1 MALSAWCLW
10 KAKRWRFSGCHAE
23 IFRGCLIPFR
33 DYSFPVKLP
42 RPRINSFCN
51 ATSRVHQKVM
61 GVVDDAKKAA
71 AFRAVDDYVKN
82 NTSIGVG
89 SGSTVIYAI
98 ERIVLMRERRFG
110 PFDRQRGF
118 AIEPGHSRQLT
129 KGTVRKRYPH
139 LRLTTGDTRANPFRR
154 RATHP
159 GTATVDT
166 IHPTLVAGHILGYT
180 LMTPE
185 RVARE
190 NLNLVCVPT
199 SFQAKQLILQHS
211 LTLGELESFP
221 QLDCVIDGADEVDPN
236 MTLIKGGGGCLTQE
250 KIVASCSERLVII
263 VDYTKES
270 PHLGQRY
277 TKGVPVE
284 VLPLAYVPVQRK
296 IEDMFG
302 GRAELRMAKM
312 KAGPLVT
319 DNGNFILDWKFPP
332 AISDWR
338 AVNQGV
344 SMIPGVVETGLFV
357 GMTTQVYYGMAV
369 NSTSQPDRSEN
380 IASKRLTPRKKR
392 KNIQNLTHTH
402 THTYIYIKN
411 ISWYS
416 SHSFTKYFYF

>member
-1 MALSAWCLW
+1 MS
-10 KAKRWRFSGCHAE
+10 
-23 IFRGCLIPFR
+23 
-33 DYSFPVKLP
+33 
-42 RPRINSFCN
+42 
-51 ATSRVHQKVM
+51 
-61 GVVDDAKKAA
+61 
-71 AFRAVDDYVKN
+71 
-82 NTSIGVG
+82 
-89 SGSTVIYAI
+89 
-98 ERIVLMRERRFG
+98 
-110 PFDRQRGF
+110 
-118 AIEPGHSRQLT
+118 
-129 KGTVRKRYPH
+129 
-139 LRLTTGDTRANPFRR
+139 
-154 RATHP
+154 
-159 GTATVDT
+159 
-166 IHPTLVAGHILGYT
+166 GYT

-270 PHLGQRY
+270 LHLGQRY

-332 AISDWR
+332 SLSDWR

-357 GMTTQVYYGMAV
+357 GMTTQVYYGMADGSV
-369 NSTSQPDRSEN
+369 KLHKSAR
-380 IASKRLTPRKKR
+380 
-392 KNIQNLTHTH
+392 
-402 THTYIYIKN
+402 
-411 ISWYS
+411 
-416 SHSFTKYFYF
+416 

>member
-42 RPRINSFCN
+42 RPRINSVCN

-98 ERIVLMRERRFG
+98 ERI
-110 PFDRQRGF
+110 
-118 AIEPGHSRQLT
+118 A
-129 KGTVRKRYPH
+129 
-139 LRLTTGDTRANPFRR
+139 
-154 RATHP
+154 
-159 GTATVDT
+159 
-166 IHPTLVAGHILGYT
+166 
-180 LMTPE
+180 E

-270 PHLGQRY
+270 LHLGQRY

-332 AISDWR
+332 SLSDWR

-357 GMTTQVYYGMAV
+357 GMTTQVYYGMADGSV
-369 NSTSQPDRSEN
+369 KLHKSAR
-380 IASKRLTPRKKR
+380 
-392 KNIQNLTHTH
+392 
-402 THTYIYIKN
+402 
-411 ISWYS
+411 
-416 SHSFTKYFYF
+416 